1 MLLLFYF
8 IFFNSMVGDEGFDIW
23 MFTLKTR
30 GGVVRIQNMTV
41 GLYSYLGSQSI
52 CIVGFGFSTTGGPML
67 GNLDTLLFRQTLL
80 FTSES
85 LPFFLKMVVLFSPS
99 SP

>member
-1 MLLLFYF
+1 
-8 IFFNSMVGDEGFDIW
+8 MVGDDGFDIW

-52 CIVGFGFSTTGGPML
+52 CIVGFGFPTKDDPML
-67 GNLDTLLFRQTLL
+67 RSPGTLL
-80 FTSES
+80 FT
-85 LPFFLKMVVLFSPS
+85 
-99 SP
+99 